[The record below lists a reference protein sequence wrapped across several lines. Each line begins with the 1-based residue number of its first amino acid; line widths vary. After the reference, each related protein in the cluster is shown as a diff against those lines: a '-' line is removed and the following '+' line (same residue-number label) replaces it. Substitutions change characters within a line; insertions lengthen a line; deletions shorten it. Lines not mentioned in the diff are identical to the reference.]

1 MNILQTDIIYRN
13 TVTLPVM
20 IFFYF
25 PSKYNLQKTTS
36 TTFRLSLSQT
46 IYIDIFTRRTRFPW
60 KIAVSCGNAV
70 KSSGES
76 RNKNTKIKACRHSGA
91 IFFSRTRNSL
101 FQTEYYIS
109 SGKELLLHWPRFNI
123 FVFC

>member
-13 TVTLPVM
+13 TVTLSVM

-60 KIAVSCGNAV
+60 KIAVSL
-70 KSSGES
+70 EM
-76 RNKNTKIKACRHSGA
+76 
-91 IFFSRTRNSL
+91 L
-101 FQTEYYIS
+101 
-109 SGKELLLHWPRFNI
+109 
-123 FVFC
+123 